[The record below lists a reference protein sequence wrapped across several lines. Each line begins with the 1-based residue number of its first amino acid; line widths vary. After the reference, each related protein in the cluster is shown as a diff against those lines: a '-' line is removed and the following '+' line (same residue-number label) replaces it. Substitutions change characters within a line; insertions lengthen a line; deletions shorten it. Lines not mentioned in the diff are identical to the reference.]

1 MQADTQE
8 KAKIG
13 PVCEVHLLL
22 LFQLAQSSAE
32 WVGWQEVICV
42 TWISFSLLSTATYPS
57 LCTPAPPFPCLSSPC
72 TEKSNHPTQRHLI
85 RMSS

>member
-42 TWISFSLLSTATYPS
+42 TWISFSLYLLPHILLSARPPRHSLAYPPPA
-57 LCTPAPPFPCLSSPC
+57 LRNRITPP
-72 TEKSNHPTQRHLI
+72 RGI
-85 RMSS
+85 